1 MNRDSKKRAHGFE
14 LFEGDKALG
23 INWGDGSK
31 SRFEL
36 EGLRRSCPCAQC
48 REVRLNRSEDGDGLN
63 ILVDDE
69 LFATSEV
76 AKIEFVGRYGI
87 KIQWADGHDH
97 GIYTFEYFR
106 ALDAQY

>member
-1 MNRDSKKRAHGFE
+1 MNRNSKKQARGFE
-14 LFEGDKALG
+14 LIESEKVLG
-23 INWGDGSK
+23 IKWGDGSK

-36 EGLRRSCPCAQC
+36 EELRRSCPCAQC
-48 REVRLNRSEDGDGLN
+48 KEVRLNRSEEGDGLN
-63 ILVDDE
+63 ILVGDE

-106 ALDAQY
+106 TLDPKY